1 MSPGCASPVATSVA
15 TSAKHK
21 AGEHRETDKRASSS
35 GVRMSSACTI
45 LVDASGQAALGPLGF
60 GCSKFPVMRFPFLRW
75 RPPPWGLDAGDQ
87 QTARRGVIGIRGDPE
102 RNKIC
107 RTAILS
113 VVMGGR
119 PIDPAQ
125 AARRMYAS
133 RPFEARMAGC
143 ARRVER
149 GKWRESA
156 RGRCGAS

>member
-1 MSPGCASPVATSVA
+1 
-15 TSAKHK
+15 
-21 AGEHRETDKRASSS
+21 
-35 GVRMSSACTI
+35 MSSACTR
-45 LVDASGQAALGPLGF
+45 LVDASGQAALAPVCF
-60 GCSKFPVMRFPFLRW
+60 GCSKFPVMRFPFLLEAATR
-75 RPPPWGLDAGDQ
+75 RLDAGDQ